1 MLSANDQAS
10 DIGHLYRA
18 LGRQLERIVG
28 KGVPAPD
35 VVDDACQ
42 FAWTQLVSRRDRV
55 SHESALTWLTT
66 TAVREAFRLIHR
78 AERELSR
85 DALLEVFGDE
95 ALPGIAA
102 GADEWLERTTRLLA
116 VGSLPT
122 RQQRLLW
129 LRAMG
134 FSYAEMADHEGCTV
148 RTVERQLLR
157 AKGAVELTAT
167 PRLN

>member
-1 MLSANDQAS
+1 MIDVTQQAL
-10 DIGHLYRA
+10 DVARLYRA

-55 SHESALTWLTT
+55 SDESALIWLTT
-66 TAVREAFRLIHR
+66 TAIREAFRLIHR

-85 DALLEVFGDE
+85 DAMLEALGDA
-95 ALPGIAA
+95 ALPGISI
-102 GADEWLERTTRLLA
+102 GADEWFETRGRLLA
-116 VGSLPT
+116 LAALPA

-134 FSYAEMADHEGCTV
+134 FSYAEMAAHEGCTR
-148 RTVERQLLR
+148 RTVERQLVR
-157 AKGAVELTAT
+157 AKGTVGVTT
-167 PRLN
+167 GQ

>member
-1 MLSANDQAS
+1 MIVDSKTQTLDVA
-10 DIGHLYRA
+10 HLYRA

-55 SHESALTWLTT
+55 SHESALIWLTT
-66 TAVREAFRLIHR
+66 TAIREAFRLIHR

-85 DALLEVFGDE
+85 DALLEALGE
-95 ALPGIAA
+95 AALPGI
-102 GADEWLERTTRLLA
+102 GIGGDDWLETRGRLLA
-116 VGSLPT
+116 LAALPA

-134 FSYAEMADHEGCTV
+134 FSYAEMAVHEGCSV
-148 RTVERQLLR
+148 RTVERQLVR
-157 AKGAVELTAT
+157 AKGTVGVTASQ
-167 PRLN
+167 

>member
-1 MLSANDQAS
+1 MDITREPQPLDIAN
-10 DIGHLYRA
+10 LYRA
-18 LGRQLERIVG
+18 LGRRLERIVG
-28 KGVPAPD
+28 SGVPAPD

-66 TAVREAFRLIHR
+66 TAVREAFRLIQR
-78 AERELSR
+78 SERELSR
-85 DALLEVFGDE
+85 DALLEALGECALFGM
-95 ALPGIAA
+95 AT
-102 GADEWLERTTRLLA
+102 GADEWFETRGRLLGLA
-116 VGSLPT
+116 GLPA

-134 FSYAEMADHEGCTV
+134 FSYAEMAAHEGCTR

-157 AKGAVELTAT
+157 AKGAIGLIASQ
-167 PRLN
+167 